1 MINESTSLVRR
12 IFWMVSIGIAIAGFF
27 VMASVD
33 LSADTDI
40 WLKFELAG
48 FAVFI
53 LGSIL
58 TIIFNDPI
66 CFLAALGTLGIVV
79 NYALYR
85 VFNLRTE
92 TTQKCYRIMRRHG
105 NALYDVYVSAYNAI
119 YAMHSIEPIV
129 HIED

>member
-27 VMASVD
+27 LMASVD
-33 LSADTDI
+33 LSADI

-79 NYALYR
+79 NYALCR
-85 VFNLRTE
+85 VFNLRTK

-105 NALYDVYVSAYNAI
+105 NALYDIYFSAYNAI

-129 HIED
+129 HRED

>member
-12 IFWMVSIGIAIAGFF
+12 IFCMVSIGIGIAGFF
-27 VMASVD
+27 LMVSVD
-33 LSADTDI
+33 LSTDT
-40 WLKFELAG
+40 WLKLELAG
-48 FAVFI
+48 FAAFI

-66 CFLAALGTLGIVV
+66 CFLAVLGTLGIVI

-85 VFNLRTE
+85 VFKLRTK
-92 TTQKCYRIMRRHG
+92 TTRKCYRIMRRHD
-105 NALYDVYVSAYNAI
+105 NALYHLYFSAYNTI

-129 HIED
+129 HR

>member
-12 IFWMVSIGIAIAGFF
+12 IFWMVSIGVGIAGFF
-27 VMASVD
+27 LMVSVD
-33 LSADTDI
+33 LSTDT
-40 WLKFELAG
+40 WLKLELAG
-48 FAVFI
+48 FAAFI

-58 TIIFNDPI
+58 TIILNDPI

-85 VFNLRTE
+85 VFKLRTK
-92 TTQKCYRIMRRHG
+92 TTWKCYRIMRRHG
-105 NALYDVYVSAYNAI
+105 NALYDVYFSAYNAI

-129 HIED
+129 HRED

>member
-1 MINESTSLVRR
+1 MINESTCLVRR
-12 IFWMVSIGIAIAGFF
+12 IFWMVSIGIAIAGLFL
-27 VMASVD
+27 MASVD
-33 LSADTDI
+33 LSADI

-85 VFNLRTE
+85 VFKLRTK
-92 TTQKCYRIMRRHG
+92 TTRKCYRIMRRHG
-105 NALYDVYVSAYNAI
+105 NVLYDVYFSAYNAI
-119 YAMHSIEPIV
+119 YDMHSIEPIV
-129 HIED
+129 HRED

>member
-12 IFWMVSIGIAIAGFF
+12 IFWMVSIGIGIAGFLLM
-27 VMASVD
+27 VSVD
-33 LSADTDI
+33 LNTDI

-66 CFLAALGTLGIVV
+66 CFLAVFGTLGIVI
-79 NYALYR
+79 NYALYK
-85 VFNLRTE
+85 VFKLRTK
-92 TTQKCYRIMRRHG
+92 TTRKCYRIMRRHG
-105 NALYDVYVSAYNAI
+105 NALYDVYFSAYNAI

-129 HIED
+129 YRED

>member
-12 IFWMVSIGIAIAGFF
+12 IFWMVSIGIGIAGFF
-27 VMASVD
+27 LMASVD
-33 LSADTDI
+33 LNADI
-40 WLKFELAG
+40 WLKFELVG
-48 FAVFI
+48 FGIFI

-79 NYALYR
+79 NYALYK
-85 VFNLRTE
+85 VFKLRTK
-92 TTQKCYRIMRRHG
+92 TTRKCYRIMKRHD
-105 NALYDVYVSAYNAI
+105 NALYDVYFSAYNAI

-129 HIED
+129 YRED

>member
-12 IFWMVSIGIAIAGFF
+12 IFCMVSIGIGIAGFF
-27 VMASVD
+27 LMVSVD
-33 LSADTDI
+33 LSTDT

-53 LGSIL
+53 LGCIL

-66 CFLAALGTLGIVV
+66 CFLAVLGTLGIVI

-85 VFNLRTE
+85 VFKLRTK
-92 TTQKCYRIMRRHG
+92 TTRKCYRIMRRHG
-105 NALYDVYVSAYNAI
+105 NALHDVYFSAHNTI

-129 HIED
+129 HR

>member
-27 VMASVD
+27 LMASVD
-33 LSADTDI
+33 LSADI

-85 VFNLRTE
+85 VFNLRTK

-105 NALYDVYVSAYNAI
+105 NALYDVYFSAYDAI
-119 YAMHSIEPIV
+119 YAMHSIESIV

>member
-12 IFWMVSIGIAIAGFF
+12 IFCMISIGIGIAGFF
-27 VMASVD
+27 LMVSVD
-33 LSADTDI
+33 PSTDT

-53 LGSIL
+53 LGCIL

-66 CFLAALGTLGIVV
+66 CFLAALGTLGIVI

-85 VFNLRTE
+85 VFKLRTK
-92 TTQKCYRIMRRHG
+92 TTRKCYRIMKRHG
-105 NALYDVYVSAYNAI
+105 NALYHVYFSAYNTI

-129 HIED
+129 HR

>member
-1 MINESTSLVRR
+1 MINESTSLIRR
-12 IFWMVSIGIAIAGFF
+12 IFCMVSIGIGIAGFF
-27 VMASVD
+27 LMVSVD
-33 LSADTDI
+33 LSTDI

-48 FAVFI
+48 FGVFI

-79 NYALYR
+79 NYALYK
-85 VFNLRTE
+85 VFNLRTK
-92 TTQKCYRIMRRHG
+92 TTRKCYRIMRRHD
-105 NALYDVYVSAYNAI
+105 NALYDVYFSAYNAI

-129 HIED
+129 YREH

>member
-12 IFWMVSIGIAIAGFF
+12 IFWMVSIGIGIAGFF
-27 VMASVD
+27 RMVSVD
-33 LSADTDI
+33 LSTDI
-40 WLKFELAG
+40 WIKLELAG

-66 CFLAALGTLGIVV
+66 CFLAVLGTLGIVI

-85 VFNLRTE
+85 VFKLRTK
-92 TTQKCYRIMRRHG
+92 TTRKCYRIMIRHG
-105 NALYDVYVSAYNAI
+105 NALYDVYFSSYNAI

-129 HIED
+129 HRED

>member
-12 IFWMVSIGIAIAGFF
+12 IFWMVSIGIGIAGFLLM
-27 VMASVD
+27 VSVD
-33 LSADTDI
+33 LNTDI

-66 CFLAALGTLGIVV
+66 CFLAVLGTLGIVI
-79 NYALYR
+79 NYALYK
-85 VFNLRTE
+85 VFKLRTK
-92 TTQKCYRIMRRHG
+92 TTRKCYRIMRRHG
-105 NALYDVYVSAYNAI
+105 NALYDVYFSAYNAI

-129 HIED
+129 YRED

>member
-1 MINESTSLVRR
+1 MINESTCLVRR
-12 IFWMVSIGIAIAGFF
+12 IFWMVSIGIAIAGLFL
-27 VMASVD
+27 MASVD
-33 LSADTDI
+33 LSADI

-85 VFNLRTE
+85 VFKLRTK
-92 TTQKCYRIMRRHG
+92 TTRKCYRIMRRHG
-105 NALYDVYVSAYNAI
+105 NALYDVYFSAYNAI

-129 HIED
+129 HRED

>member
-12 IFWMVSIGIAIAGFF
+12 IFWMVSIGIGIAGFF
-27 VMASVD
+27 LMVSVD
-33 LSADTDI
+33 LSTDI
-40 WLKFELAG
+40 WLKLELAG

-85 VFNLRTE
+85 VFNLRTK

-129 HIED
+129 HR